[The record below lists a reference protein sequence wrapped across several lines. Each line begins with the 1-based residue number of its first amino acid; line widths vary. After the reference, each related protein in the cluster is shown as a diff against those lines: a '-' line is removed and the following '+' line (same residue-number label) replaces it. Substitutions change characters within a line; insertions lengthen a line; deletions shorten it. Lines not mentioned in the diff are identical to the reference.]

1 MITQEKLAIFLKYG
15 RDVDAWTRSGTIE
28 EKRIMRDA
36 DWYEM
41 YSLLPDILL
50 LKTGKAS
57 EEYAN
62 RIKQSLPERV
72 SDEEVLQ
79 QLIAGRQRIYGHQ
92 MLVRTDNA
100 SVA

>member
-1 MITQEKLAIFLKYG
+1 METDQAMITQEKLAIFLKYG
-15 RDVDAWTRSGTIE
+15 RDIDAWARSGTAQD
-28 EKRIMRDA
+28 KKIMSDA

-72 SDEEVLQ
+72 SDEKVLQ
-79 QLIAGRQRIYGHQ
+79 QL
-92 MLVRTDNA
+92 MNLT
-100 SVA
+100 